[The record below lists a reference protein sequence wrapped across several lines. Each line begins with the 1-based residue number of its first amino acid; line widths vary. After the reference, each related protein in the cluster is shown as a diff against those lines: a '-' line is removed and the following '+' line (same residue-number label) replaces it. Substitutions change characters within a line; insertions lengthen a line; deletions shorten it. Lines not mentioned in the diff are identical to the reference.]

1 MRFLIA
7 ATLFIVSMSFL
18 LLGLA
23 QRTIWAPP
31 AVFAVNLV
39 GQESQP
45 YLIIPAEALAMM
57 PGDATIST
65 SGSGQV
71 FLAAGKDVDVMAWVA
86 GTSHSIVESSVENQ
100 DLKVI
105 ENPGTGDFISP
116 VGSDLWVS
124 EFSGDSTGQ
133 LVVPEGQDLSVLVA
147 SDGLTPAPERVRV
160 SWPTENSTAVSDIFL
175 SVGLGLLITAIFF
188 NVLALSKMIRNRGP
202 RRKVPK
208 APQGPRYKPKNKG
221 YDLPRRGRRSASN
234 KIALVPVSVGLV
246 LALSGCQAAEVPQA
260 TPTPSESPTISIVDE
275 IQPALNEE
283 QVTRILADIQRVVA
297 DADVS
302 GETSLLQTRVD
313 GPALLFREANYL
325 LRSKSPEV
333 LPLPPIS
340 TSVVSITIISKT
352 EYWPRAL
359 MVVTQEG
366 DELPQTLVIQQLSP
380 REPYKLLYNMALLP
394 GVKFPDVAAATDGAI
409 PVEVDSLFLKI
420 SPINLAPAYG
430 NLIDNGPASEF
441 FSLFDLATDEFYDQ
455 IAQTQLDQAENL
467 DEATTVFSH
476 ELGDANVVSLT
487 TSDSGAIVA
496 LMMVDTWEIKPTSRT
511 SAVTVSGDEKLLL
524 GLEGSRSGVSTRY
537 GNMLLF
543 YVPLASSEQK
553 VRLLGA
559 TQSLLSIEVL

>member
-7 ATLFIVSMSFL
+7 ATLFIVSISFL

-39 GQESQP
+39 GPGAQP
-45 YLIIPAEALAMM
+45 YLVIPAEALAMM

-71 FLAAGKDVDVMAWVA
+71 FLATGRDVDVLAWVA
-86 GTSHSIVESSVENQ
+86 TTSHSIVESSVEDQ
-100 DLKVI
+100 SLKVI
-105 ENPGTGDFISP
+105 PKPGTSDFISP
-116 VGSDLWVS
+116 VGSDLWLS
-124 EFSGDSTGQ
+124 EFSAESAGQ

-160 SWPTENSTAVSDIFL
+160 SWPTENSTTVSDIFL
-175 SVGLGLLITAIFF
+175 SVGLGLLVIAIFF
-188 NVLALSKMIRNRGP
+188 NVLALGKMIRNRGP

-208 APQGPRYKPKNKG
+208 APQGPRYKPKNRG

-246 LALSGCQAAEVPQA
+246 LALSGCQVTQAPEA
-260 TPTPSESPTISIVDE
+260 TPTPSESATVSIVDE
-275 IQPALNEE
+275 IEPALNEE
-283 QVTRILADIQRVVA
+283 QVTRILADIQSVVA
-297 DADVS
+297 DADAS
-302 GETSLLQTRVD
+302 GETGLLQTRVE

-325 LRSKSPEV
+325 LRSKSPDV
-333 LPLPPIS
+333 SPLPPIS

-352 EYWPRAL
+352 EDWPRAL

-380 REPYKLLYNMALLP
+380 REPYKLIYNMALLP
-394 GVKFPDVAAATDGAI
+394 GVEFPDVAAANDGAI

-420 SPINLAPAYG
+420 SPLNLAPAYG
-430 NLIDNGPASEF
+430 DLIDNGPLSEF
-441 FSLFDLATDEFYDQ
+441 FSQFDLATDKFYEQ
-455 IAQTQLDQAENL
+455 ISQTQADQAENL

-476 ELGDANVVSLT
+476 ELADANVVSLT

-496 LMMVDTWEIKPTSRT
+496 LMMVDTWEIKPNSRT
-511 SAVTVSGDEKLLL
+511 SAVTVSGDELLLL
-524 GLEGSRSGVSTRY
+524 GAEGSRTGVSTRY

-543 YVPLASSEQK
+543 YVPLASSDQK
-553 VRLLGA
+553 IRLLGA

>member
-7 ATLFIVSMSFL
+7 ATLFIVSISFL

-124 EFSGDSTGQ
+124 EFSGDSMGQ
-133 LVVPEGQDLSVLVA
+133 LIVPEGQDLSVLVA

-283 QVTRILADIQRVVA
+283 QVTRILVDIQRVVA
-297 DADVS
+297 DADAS

>member
-7 ATLFIVSMSFL
+7 ATLFIVSISFL

-31 AVFAVNLV
+31 AVYAVNLV

-57 PGDATIST
+57 PGEATIT
-65 SGSGQV
+65 ASGSAQV
-71 FLAAGKDVDVMAWVA
+71 FLAAGKDVDVLAWV
-86 GTSHSIVESSVENQ
+86 GTTSHSTTESSEADQ
-100 DLKVI
+100 SLQVI
-105 ENPGTGDFISP
+105 QNLGTGDFVSP

-124 EFSGDSTGQ
+124 EASGEASVE

-160 SWPTENSTAVSDIFL
+160 SWPTENSTTLSDIFL
-175 SVGLGLLITAIFF
+175 AIGLGLLVIAIFF

-221 YDLPRRGRRSASN
+221 YDLPRRGRRSAAN
-234 KIALVPVSVGLV
+234 KIALAPISLGLV
-246 LALSGCQAAEVPQA
+246 LILGGCQSAPIPGAS
-260 TPTPSESPTISIVDE
+260 PTPSESPTVSIVDE
-275 IQPALNEE
+275 IQPALNEQ
-283 QVTRILADIQRVVA
+283 QVTRILRDIQQVVA
-297 DADVS
+297 DSDAS
-302 GETSLLQTRVD
+302 GETSLLQTRVE
-313 GPALLFREANYL
+313 GPAFLFREVNYL
-325 LRSKSPEV
+325 LRSKSPDV

-340 TSVVSITIISKT
+340 TSVVSITMISKT
-352 EYWPRAL
+352 EDWPRSL
-359 MVVTQEG
+359 MVITESG
-366 DELPQTLVIQQLSP
+366 DDLPQALVIQQLSP

-394 GVKFPDVAAATDGAI
+394 GVEFPDVAAATQGAI
-409 PVEVDSLFLKI
+409 PVDVDSLFLKI

-430 NLIDNGPASEF
+430 NLIDNGPSSEF
-441 FSLFDLATDEFYDQ
+441 FPIFDLETDKFYEQ
-455 IAQTQLDQAENL
+455 IAQTQKDQTENL
-467 DEATTVFSH
+467 EDATTEFSH
-476 ELGDANVVSLT
+476 ALGDANVVSLT

-496 LMMVDTWEIKPTSRT
+496 LMMVDTWEIKPSVRN
-511 SAVTVSGDEKLLL
+511 SAVTVSGDELLLL
-524 GLEGSRSGVSTRY
+524 GIEGSTRGVSTRY

-543 YVPLASSEQK
+543 YVPLESSDQK
-553 VRLLGA
+553 IRLLGA

>member
-7 ATLFIVSMSFL
+7 ATLFIVSISFL

-39 GQESQP
+39 GQQSQP

-65 SGSGQV
+65 SGSGPV
-71 FLAAGKDVDVMAWVA
+71 FLAAGRDADILAWV
-86 GTSHSIVESSVENQ
+86 GKTSHSIVESSVENQ
-100 DLKVI
+100 SLKVV
-105 ENPGTGDFISP
+105 ENQGTGDFISP
-116 VGSDLWVS
+116 VGSDLWIS
-124 EFSGDSTGQ
+124 EFSAESSGQ

-147 SDGLTPAPERVRV
+147 SDGLIPAPERVRV
-160 SWPTENSTAVSDIFL
+160 SWPTENSTTVSDIFL
-175 SVGLGLLITAIFF
+175 AVGLGLLILAIFF
-188 NVLALSKMIRNRGP
+188 NVLALGKMIRNRGP

-221 YDLPRRGRRSASN
+221 YDLPKRGRRSASN

-246 LALSGCQAAEVPQA
+246 LALSGCQVAGVPLA
-260 TPTPSESPTISIVDE
+260 SPTPSESPTTSVVDE
-275 IQPALNEE
+275 IAPALNEE

-297 DADVS
+297 EADAS
-302 GETSLLQTRVD
+302 GETSLLQTRVE

-325 LRSKSPEV
+325 LRSKSPDV

-352 EYWPRAL
+352 ESWPRAL
-359 MVVTQEG
+359 MVVTQDG

-394 GVKFPDVAAATDGAI
+394 GVEFPDVAAASDGAI

-420 SPINLAPAYG
+420 SPINLAPTYG
-430 NLIDNGPASEF
+430 DLIDNGPASEF
-441 FSLFDLATDEFYDQ
+441 YSQFDLATDKFYEQ
-455 IAQTQLDQAENL
+455 ISQTQADQAENL

-496 LMMVDTWEIKPTSRT
+496 LMMVDTWEIVPTSRN
-511 SAVTVSGDEKLLL
+511 SAVTVSGDELLLL
-524 GLEGSRSGVSTRY
+524 GVEGSRSGVSTRY

-543 YVPLASSEQK
+543 YVPLASSDQK
-553 VRLLGA
+553 IRLLGA

>member
-7 ATLFIVSMSFL
+7 ATLFIVSISFL

-39 GQESQP
+39 GQEPQP

-57 PGDATIST
+57 PGDVTIST

-124 EFSGDSTGQ
+124 EFSGDSMGQ
-133 LVVPEGQDLSVLVA
+133 LIVPEGQDLSVLVA

-297 DADVS
+297 DADAS

-420 SPINLAPAYG
+420 SPVNLAPAYG

>member
-7 ATLFIVSMSFL
+7 ATLFIVSISFL

-39 GQESQP
+39 GPGAQP
-45 YLIIPAEALAMM
+45 YLVIPAEALAMM

-71 FLAAGKDVDVMAWVA
+71 FLATGRDVDVLAWVA
-86 GTSHSIVESSVENQ
+86 TTSHSIVESSVEDQ
-100 DLKVI
+100 SLKVI
-105 ENPGTGDFISP
+105 PKPGTSDFISP
-116 VGSDLWVS
+116 VGSDLWLS
-124 EFSGDSTGQ
+124 EFSAESAGQ

-160 SWPTENSTAVSDIFL
+160 SWPTENSTTVSDIFL
-175 SVGLGLLITAIFF
+175 SVGLGLLVIAIFF
-188 NVLALSKMIRNRGP
+188 NVLALGKMIRNRGP

-208 APQGPRYKPKNKG
+208 APQGPRYKPKNRG

-246 LALSGCQAAEVPQA
+246 LALSGCQVTQA
-260 TPTPSESPTISIVDE
+260 PETIPTPSESATVSIVDE
-275 IQPALNEE
+275 IEPALNEE
-283 QVTRILADIQRVVA
+283 QVTRILADIQSVVA
-297 DADVS
+297 DADAS
-302 GETSLLQTRVD
+302 GETALLQTRVE

-325 LRSKSPEV
+325 LRSKSPDV
-333 LPLPPIS
+333 TPLPPIS
-340 TSVVSITIISKT
+340 TSVVSITILSKT
-352 EYWPRAL
+352 EDWPRAL

-380 REPYKLLYNMALLP
+380 REPYKLIYNMALLP
-394 GVKFPDVAAATDGAI
+394 GVEFPDVAAANDGAI

-420 SPINLAPAYG
+420 SPLNLAPAYG
-430 NLIDNGPASEF
+430 DLIDNGPSSEF
-441 FSLFDLATDEFYDQ
+441 FSQFDLATDKFYEQ
-455 IAQTQLDQAENL
+455 ISQTQADQAENL

-476 ELGDANVVSLT
+476 ELADANVVSLT

-496 LMMVDTWEIKPTSRT
+496 LMMVDTWEIKPNSRT
-511 SAVTVSGDEKLLL
+511 SAVTVSGDELLLL
-524 GLEGSRSGVSTRY
+524 GAEGSRTGVSTRY

-543 YVPLASSEQK
+543 YVPLASSDQK
-553 VRLLGA
+553 IRLLGA

>member
-7 ATLFIVSMSFL
+7 ATLFIVSISFL

-45 YLIIPAEALAMM
+45 YLIIPAEALAIM

-124 EFSGDSTGQ
+124 EFSGDSMGQ
-133 LVVPEGQDLSVLVA
+133 LIVPEGQDLSVLVA

-297 DADVS
+297 DADAS

>member
-1 MRFLIA
+1 
-7 ATLFIVSMSFL
+7 
-18 LLGLA
+18 
-23 QRTIWAPP
+23 
-31 AVFAVNLV
+31 
-39 GQESQP
+39 
-45 YLIIPAEALAMM
+45 
-57 PGDATIST
+57 
-65 SGSGQV
+65 
-71 FLAAGKDVDVMAWVA
+71 
-86 GTSHSIVESSVENQ
+86 
-100 DLKVI
+100 VI

-116 VGSDLWVS
+116 VGSDLWIS
-124 EFSGDSTGQ
+124 EFSGESMGQ

-160 SWPTENSTAVSDIFL
+160 SWPTENSTTVSDIFL
-175 SVGLGLLITAIFF
+175 SVGLGLLIIAIFF
-188 NVLALSKMIRNRGP
+188 NVLALGKMIRNRGP

-208 APQGPRYKPKNKG
+208 APQGPRYKPKNRG

-234 KIALVPVSVGLV
+234 KIALVPASIGLV
-246 LALSGCQAAEVPQA
+246 LALSGCQVTEAPLA
-260 TPTPSESPTISIVDE
+260 TPTPSESPTVSIVDE
-275 IQPALNEE
+275 IRPALNEE

-297 DADVS
+297 DADAS
-302 GETSLLQTRVD
+302 GETGLLETRVE

-380 REPYKLLYNMALLP
+380 REPYKLIYNMELLP
-394 GVKFPDVAAATDGAI
+394 GVDFPDVAAASDGAI

-420 SPINLAPAYG
+420 SPIDLALVYG
-430 NLIDNGPASEF
+430 DLIDNGPVSEF
-441 FSLFDLATDEFYDQ
+441 FSQFDLATDEFYEQ
-455 IAQTQLDQAENL
+455 IAQTQADQAENL

-476 ELGDANVVSLT
+476 ELGEANVVSLT

-496 LMMVDTWEIKPTSRT
+496 LMMVDTWEIKPNSRN
-511 SAVTVSGDEKLLL
+511 SAVTVSGNELLLL
-524 GLEGSRSGVSTRY
+524 GVEGSRSGVRTRY

-543 YVPLASSEQK
+543 YVPLASSDQK

-559 TQSLLSIEVL
+559 TQTLLSIEAL

>member
-7 ATLFIVSMSFL
+7 ATLFIVSISFL

-124 EFSGDSTGQ
+124 EFSGDSMGQ

-175 SVGLGLLITAIFF
+175 SVGLGLLVTAIFF

-297 DADVS
+297 DADAS

>member
-7 ATLFIVSMSFL
+7 ATLFIVSISFL

-39 GQESQP
+39 GQQPQP

-65 SGSGQV
+65 SGSGPV
-71 FLAAGKDVDVMAWVA
+71 FLAAGRDADILAWV
-86 GTSHSIVESSVENQ
+86 GKTSHSIVESSVENQ
-100 DLKVI
+100 SLKVV
-105 ENPGTGDFISP
+105 ENQGTGDFISP
-116 VGSDLWVS
+116 VGSDLWIS
-124 EFSGDSTGQ
+124 EFSAESSGQ

-147 SDGLTPAPERVRV
+147 SDGLIPAPERVRV
-160 SWPTENSTAVSDIFL
+160 SWPTENSTTVSDIFL
-175 SVGLGLLITAIFF
+175 GVGLGFLILAIFF
-188 NVLALSKMIRNRGP
+188 NVLALGKMIRNRGP

-221 YDLPRRGRRSASN
+221 YDLPKRGRRSASN

-246 LALSGCQAAEVPQA
+246 LALSGCQVAGVPLA
-260 TPTPSESPTISIVDE
+260 SPTPSESPTTSVVDE
-275 IQPALNEE
+275 IAPALNEE

-297 DADVS
+297 EADAS
-302 GETSLLQTRVD
+302 GETSLLQTRVE

-325 LRSKSPEV
+325 LRSRSPDV

-352 EYWPRAL
+352 ESWPRAL
-359 MVVTQEG
+359 MVVTQDG

-394 GVKFPDVAAATDGAI
+394 GVEFPDVAAASDGAI

-420 SPINLAPAYG
+420 SPINLAPTYG
-430 NLIDNGPASEF
+430 DLIDNGPASEF
-441 FSLFDLATDEFYDQ
+441 FSQFDLATDKFYEQ
-455 IAQTQLDQAENL
+455 ISQTQADQAENL

-496 LMMVDTWEIKPTSRT
+496 LMMVDTWEIVPTSRN
-511 SAVTVSGDEKLLL
+511 SAVTVSGDELLLL
-524 GLEGSRSGVSTRY
+524 GVEGSRSGVSTRY

-543 YVPLASSEQK
+543 YVPLASSDQK
-553 VRLLGA
+553 IRLLGA

>member
-7 ATLFIVSMSFL
+7 ATLFIVSISFL

-39 GQESQP
+39 GPGAQP
-45 YLIIPAEALAMM
+45 YLVIPAEALAMM

-71 FLAAGKDVDVMAWVA
+71 FLATGRDVDVLAWVA
-86 GTSHSIVESSVENQ
+86 TTSHSIVESSVEDQ
-100 DLKVI
+100 SLKVI
-105 ENPGTGDFISP
+105 PKPGTSDFISP
-116 VGSDLWVS
+116 VGSDLWLS
-124 EFSGDSTGQ
+124 EFSAESAGQ

-160 SWPTENSTAVSDIFL
+160 SWPTENSTTVSDIFL
-175 SVGLGLLITAIFF
+175 SVGLGLLVIAIFF
-188 NVLALSKMIRNRGP
+188 NVLALGKMIRNRGP

-208 APQGPRYKPKNKG
+208 APQGPRYKPKNRG

-246 LALSGCQAAEVPQA
+246 LALSGCQVTQAPEA
-260 TPTPSESPTISIVDE
+260 TPTPSESATVSIVDE
-275 IQPALNEE
+275 IEPALNEE
-283 QVTRILADIQRVVA
+283 QVTRILADIQSVVA
-297 DADVS
+297 DADAS
-302 GETSLLQTRVD
+302 GETGLLQTRVE

-325 LRSKSPEV
+325 LRSKSPDV
-333 LPLPPIS
+333 TPLPPIS

-352 EYWPRAL
+352 EDWPRAL

-380 REPYKLLYNMALLP
+380 REPYKLIYNMALLP
-394 GVKFPDVAAATDGAI
+394 GVEFPDVAAANDGAI

-420 SPINLAPAYG
+420 SPLNLAPAYG
-430 NLIDNGPASEF
+430 DLIDNGPSSEF
-441 FSLFDLATDEFYDQ
+441 FSQFDLATDKFYEQ
-455 IAQTQLDQAENL
+455 ISQTQADQAENL

-476 ELGDANVVSLT
+476 ELADANVVSLT

-496 LMMVDTWEIKPTSRT
+496 LMMVDTWEIKPNSRT
-511 SAVTVSGDEKLLL
+511 SAVTVSGDELLLL
-524 GLEGSRSGVSTRY
+524 GAEGSRTGVSTRY

-543 YVPLASSEQK
+543 YVPLASSDQK
-553 VRLLGA
+553 IRLLGA

>member
-7 ATLFIVSMSFL
+7 ATLFIVSISFL

-39 GQESQP
+39 GPGAQP
-45 YLIIPAEALAMM
+45 YLVIPAEALAMM

-71 FLAAGKDVDVMAWVA
+71 FLATGRDVDVLAWVA
-86 GTSHSIVESSVENQ
+86 TTSHSIVESSVEDQ
-100 DLKVI
+100 SLKVI
-105 ENPGTGDFISP
+105 PKPGTSDFISP
-116 VGSDLWVS
+116 VGSDLWLS
-124 EFSGDSTGQ
+124 EFSAESAGQ

-160 SWPTENSTAVSDIFL
+160 SWPTENSTTVSDIFL
-175 SVGLGLLITAIFF
+175 SVGLGLLVIAIFF
-188 NVLALSKMIRNRGP
+188 NVLALGKMIRNRGP

-208 APQGPRYKPKNKG
+208 APQGPRYKPKNRG

-246 LALSGCQAAEVPQA
+246 LALSGCQVTQAPEA
-260 TPTPSESPTISIVDE
+260 TPTPSESATVSIVDE
-275 IQPALNEE
+275 IEPALNEE
-283 QVTRILADIQRVVA
+283 QVTRILADIQSVVA
-297 DADVS
+297 DADAS
-302 GETSLLQTRVD
+302 GETGLLQTRVE

-325 LRSKSPEV
+325 LRSKSPDV
-333 LPLPPIS
+333 APLPPIS

-352 EYWPRAL
+352 EDWPRAL

-380 REPYKLLYNMALLP
+380 REPYKLIYNMALLP
-394 GVKFPDVAAATDGAI
+394 GVEFPDVAAANDGAI

-420 SPINLAPAYG
+420 SPLNLAPAYG
-430 NLIDNGPASEF
+430 DLIDNGPSSEF
-441 FSLFDLATDEFYDQ
+441 FSQFDLATDKFYEQ
-455 IAQTQLDQAENL
+455 ISQNQADQAENL

-476 ELGDANVVSLT
+476 ELADANVVSLT

-496 LMMVDTWEIKPTSRT
+496 LMMADTWEIKPNSRT
-511 SAVTVSGDEKLLL
+511 SAVTVSGDELLLL
-524 GLEGSRSGVSTRY
+524 GAEGSRTGVSTRY

-543 YVPLASSEQK
+543 YVPLASSDQK
-553 VRLLGA
+553 IRLLGA